1 MPWSESC
8 TSRRAAKTGGLS
20 SCRSRSYASGSPLT
34 VASRP
39 ARRPS
44 AVPALPRTSSATSGL
59 SFWGIIDEP
68 VDAFSGSF
76 TKPNSELAQRTISSP
91 IRDRCWWSM
100 AAA

>member
-1 MPWSESC
+1 M
-8 TSRRAAKTGGLS
+8 
-20 SCRSRSYASGSPLT
+20 
-34 VASRP
+34 SRP
-39 ARRPS
+39 I

-76 TKPNSELAQRTISSP
+76 TKPNSDVDQRTISSP
-91 IRDRCWWSM
+91 IRERCWKSI